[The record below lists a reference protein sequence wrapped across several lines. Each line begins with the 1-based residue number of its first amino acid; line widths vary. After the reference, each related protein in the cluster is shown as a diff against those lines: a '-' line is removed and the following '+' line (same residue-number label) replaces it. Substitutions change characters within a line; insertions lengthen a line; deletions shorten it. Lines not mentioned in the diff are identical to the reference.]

1 MNRILLFFSIFLF
14 FFTTVSKGQS
24 PPEEL
29 KIAFLADVHFQDI
42 YGTLQDSDYKGIT
55 NPKNG
60 KHTLLRTME
69 SQLHSTRIFNENYFA
84 FLAAL
89 DDIVQRGIK
98 IAALPGD
105 YSDDGQPLHI
115 RGLRQILTDYT
126 KRYGIQFFI
135 TTGNHD
141 PAGPF
146 AQESGKNDFLGKKG
160 KRQPIFSKKGLYQP
174 NSNDENTVV
183 ITQDIAKMGYLG
195 ITNELKDFGFSPKE
209 SDLFWTTPFSTYSL
223 DTYNFA
229 KASEAAS
236 LTNRTYSVATG
247 YSIPDVSYVVEPVPG
262 LWLLAIDG
270 NVYIPKKGSAE
281 NSKDSKEYSDAGL
294 GYNKVLS
301 HKKHLIKW
309 IEKISVEAKKREKTL
324 IAFSHFPM
332 VEFNDDAST
341 EIEELMGKGKWQ
353 LDRVPKE
360 EVAQTFA
367 DAGLKIH
374 FGGHMHINDTG
385 VRKTKKGN
393 TLVNIQ
399 TPSLAAYIP
408 AYKLLTI
415 KENEIMEIETI
426 PINEVPRFNELFDLY
441 KMEYDFLKSQ
451 NTADIWNNTI
461 LETKNYHDFTDFH
474 LKELV
479 RLRFLPDDW
488 PEIFKNF
495 ILNVSGEDL
504 LILANLESKADYDT
518 IINHKSNFEQAWKKA
533 EKKVKQQLKKNQFNQ
548 SDFNWSGL
556 ELITDFYRV
565 RSADEL
571 AIADIGKERIKQYQF
586 IISSYL
592 IHQKGRKLNP
602 ETQTARN
609 TILLLT
615 ILNKF
620 LNGAPADHFFI
631 DLKSGTFKNKP

>member
-1 MNRILLFFSIFLF
+1 MSRIVIYFSLFLCLF
-14 FFTTVSKGQS
+14 TAVSKGQS
-24 PPEEL
+24 PPDEL

-42 YGTLQDSDYKGIT
+42 YGTLHDSNYKGII

-69 SQLHSTRIFNENYFA
+69 SQLHSTRIYNENYFA

-89 DDIVQRGIK
+89 DDIAKRGVK
-98 IAALPGD
+98 IVALPGD

-115 RGLRQILTDYT
+115 RGLKQILTDYS
-126 KRYGIQFFI
+126 KKHHIQFFI

-141 PAGPF
+141 PSGPF
-146 AQESGKNDFLGKKG
+146 AQESGKDDFLGAGG
-160 KRQPIFSKKGLYQP
+160 KRQPIFSKKELYQP
-174 NSNDENTVV
+174 NSNTENTLV
-183 ITQDIAKMGYLG
+183 ISQDIAKMGYLG
-195 ITNELKDFGFSPKE
+195 ITSELKDFGFFPKE
-209 SDLFWTTPFSTYSL
+209 NNLFWATPFSTYSA
-223 DTYNFA
+223 DNYNYI
-229 KASEAAS
+229 KATEAAS
-236 LTNRTYSVATG
+236 LTGRTYSVAPG
-247 YSIPDVSYVVEPVPG
+247 YSVPDASYVVEPVAG

-270 NVYIPKKGSAE
+270 NVYIPKKEAPE
-281 NSKDSKEYSDAGL
+281 NSKNSKHFSDAGL
-294 GYNKVLS
+294 GYNKVLI
-301 HKKHLIKW
+301 HKKHLIPW
-309 IEKISVEAKKREKTL
+309 IEKISAEAKKRGKTL

-332 VEFNDDAST
+332 VEFNDDASP
-341 EIEELMGKGKWQ
+341 EIAELMGKDKWQ
-353 LDRVPKE
+353 LNRVPTE

-415 KENEIMEIETI
+415 KKNEVMEIETI

-451 NTADIWNNTI
+451 NTTDIWDTAI

-488 PEIFKNF
+488 PELFKKF
-495 ILNVSGEDL
+495 ILNISGEDL

-518 IINHKSNFEQAWKKA
+518 IISHKSNLEQAWKKA
-533 EKKVKQQLKKNQFNQ
+533 EKKVKQQLKKNQLNQ
-548 SDFNWSGL
+548 SDFKWSGL
-556 ELITDFYRV
+556 ELITDFYRI

-571 AIADIGKERIKQYQF
+571 AIAAIGKERIKQYQF
-586 IISSYL
+586 IIRSHL
-592 IHQKGRKLNP
+592 DHQKQRKLNP
-602 ETQTARN
+602 ENITEKN
-609 TILLLT
+609 TILFLT
-615 ILNKF
+615 ILKKF

-631 DLKSGTFKNKP
+631 DLKTGAIQE

>member
-1 MNRILLFFSIFLF
+1 MSRLIIYFSFLLFL
-14 FFTTVSKGQS
+14 FTTVSKGQS

-42 YGTLQDSDYKGIT
+42 YGTLQDSDYKGIP

-98 IAALPGD
+98 IVALPGD

-126 KRYGIQFFI
+126 KKYGIQFFI

-146 AQESGKNDFLGKKG
+146 AQESGKNDFLGNEG
-160 KRQPIFSKKGLYQP
+160 KLQPIFSKKGLYKP
-174 NSNDENTVV
+174 NRTNENTVV
-183 ITQDIAKMGYLG
+183 VTQDIAKLGYLG

-223 DTYNFA
+223 DNYTYT
-229 KASEAAS
+229 KATEAAS
-236 LTNRTYSVATG
+236 LTNRTYSVVPG

-270 NVYIPKKGSAE
+270 NVYIPKKDAPE
-281 NSKDSKEYSDAGL
+281 NSKDAKYYSGAGI
-294 GYNKVLS
+294 GYNKVLT

-309 IEKISVEAKKREKTL
+309 IENISAEAKKRGKTL

-426 PINEVPRFNELFDLY
+426 LINEVPRFNELFDLY

-451 NTADIWNNTI
+451 NTADIWNNAI
-461 LETKNYHDFTDFH
+461 LETKNYRDFTDFH

-504 LILANLESKADYDT
+504 LILANLESQADFDT

-533 EKKVKQQLKKNQFNQ
+533 EKKVKQQLKKNQFKQ

-586 IISSYL
+586 IIASYL
-592 IHQKGRKLNP
+592 GSQKGRKLNP
-602 ETQTARN
+602 ENQTARN
-609 TILLLT
+609 TILFLT

-620 LNGAPADHFFI
+620 SNGAPADHFFV
-631 DLKSGTFKNKP
+631 DLKSGTIQK

>member
-1 MNRILLFFSIFLF
+1 MNRILVYFSLFLC
-14 FFTTVSKGQS
+14 FFTSISKGQS
-24 PPEEL
+24 PTDEL
-29 KIAFLADVHFQDI
+29 KIAFLADVHFQDL
-42 YGTLQDSDYKGIT
+42 YGTLQDSDYKGII

-98 IAALPGD
+98 IVALPGD

-115 RGLRQILTDYT
+115 RGLKQILTDYT
-126 KRYGIQFFI
+126 KKHGIQFFI

-146 AQESGKNDFLGKKG
+146 AQESGKNDFLGSGG
-160 KRQPIFSKKGLYQP
+160 KRQPIFSKKGLYKS
-174 NSNDENTVV
+174 NSTNENAAV

-195 ITNELKDFGFSPKE
+195 ITTELKDFGFFPKE
-209 SDLFWTTPFSTYSL
+209 NNAFWSTPFSTYSL
-223 DTYNFA
+223 DTYNYT
-229 KASEAAS
+229 KATEAAS
-236 LTNRTYSVATG
+236 LTNRMYSVAPG
-247 YSIPDVSYVVEPVPG
+247 YSVPDVSYVVEPVPG

-270 NVYIPKKGSAE
+270 NVYIPKKEATE
-281 NSKDSKEYSDAGL
+281 NSKDSKEYSDASL
-294 GYNKVLS
+294 GYNTVLS

-309 IEKISVEAKKREKTL
+309 VGEISAEAKKRGKTL

-332 VEFNDDAST
+332 VEFNDDASP
-341 EIEELMGKGKWQ
+341 EIEKLMGKGKWQ

-385 VRKTKKGN
+385 VRKTNNGN

-415 KENEIMEIETI
+415 KENEVMEIETI
-426 PINEVPRFNELFDLY
+426 AINEVPRFNELFDLY

-451 NTADIWNNTI
+451 HTANIWNTAI

-479 RLRFLPDDW
+479 RLRFLPEDW
-488 PEIFKNF
+488 PELFKNF
-495 ILNVSGEDL
+495 MLNVSGEDL
-504 LILANLESKADYDT
+504 LILANMESKVDDNT
-518 IINHKSNFEQAWKKA
+518 IINHKNDFEKEWKKA
-533 EKKVKQQLKKNQFNQ
+533 EKKVKQQLKKNRFNQ

-556 ELITDFYRV
+556 ELITDFYRI

-586 IISSYL
+586 IIASYL
-592 IHQKGRKLNP
+592 DHQKERNLNS
-602 ETQTARN
+602 ENQTAKN

-620 LNGAPADHFFI
+620 LKGAPANHFFI
-631 DLKSGTFKNKP
+631 DLKSGAIQN

>member
-1 MNRILLFFSIFLF
+1 MSRIIIYFFFFLCL
-14 FFTTVSKGQS
+14 FTTVSKGQA

-29 KIAFLADVHFQDI
+29 KIAFLADVHFQDL
-42 YGTLQDSDYKGIT
+42 YGTLHDSDYKGII

-98 IAALPGD
+98 IVAFPGD

-115 RGLRQILTDYT
+115 RGLKQILTDYT
-126 KRYGIQFFI
+126 VKHGIQFFI

-146 AQESGKNDFLGKKG
+146 AQESGKNDFLGIGG
-160 KRQPIFSKKGLYQP
+160 KRQPIFSKKGFYEP
-174 NSNDENTVV
+174 NSNNENAVV
-183 ITQDIAKMGYLG
+183 VTPDIAKMGYLG
-195 ITNELKDFGFSPKE
+195 ITKELKDFGFYPKE
-209 SDLFWTTPFSTYSL
+209 NDTFWATPFSTYSL

-229 KASEAAS
+229 KATEAAS
-236 LTNRTYSVATG
+236 LTNRTYSVAPG
-247 YSIPDVSYVVEPVPG
+247 YSVPDVSYVVEPVSG
-262 LWLLAIDG
+262 LWLMAIDG
-270 NVYIPKKGSAE
+270 NVYIPKKEAAK
-281 NSKDSKEYSDAGL
+281 NSKDSKEYSDAGQ

-301 HKKHLIKW
+301 HKKHLITW
-309 IEKISVEAKKREKTL
+309 IEKISAEAKKRGKTL

-332 VEFNDDAST
+332 VEYNDDASP

-385 VRKTKKGN
+385 IRKTKKGN

-415 KENEIMEIETI
+415 KKNEVMEIETI

-451 NTADIWNNTI
+451 NTADIWNTGI
-461 LETKNYHDFTDFH
+461 LETKNYLDFTDFH

-488 PEIFKNF
+488 PELFKNF
-495 ILNVSGEDL
+495 MLNVSGEDL

-533 EKKVKQQLKKNQFNQ
+533 ENKVKQQLKNNDFKE
-548 SDFNWSGL
+548 SDFKWSGL
-556 ELITDFYRV
+556 ELITDFYRI

-571 AIADIGKERIKQYQF
+571 ALAAIGKERIKQYQF
-586 IISSYL
+586 IIASYL
-592 IHQKGRKLNP
+592 DSQKERNLNP
-602 ETQTARN
+602 TEKN
-609 TILLLT
+609 TILFLT

-631 DLKSGTFKNKP
+631 DLKSGTIQK

>member
-1 MNRILLFFSIFLF
+1 MNRILVYFSLFLC
-14 FFTTVSKGQS
+14 FFTSISKAQS
-24 PPEEL
+24 PTDEL
-29 KIAFLADVHFQDI
+29 KIAFLADVHFQDL
-42 YGTLQDSDYKGIT
+42 YGTLQDSDYKGII

-98 IAALPGD
+98 IVALPGD
-105 YSDDGQPLHI
+105 YSDDGQLLHI
-115 RGLRQILTDYT
+115 RGLKQILTDYT
-126 KRYGIQFFI
+126 KKHGIQFFI

-146 AQESGKNDFLGKKG
+146 AQESGKNDFLGSGG

-174 NSNDENTVV
+174 NSTNENAVV
-183 ITQDIAKMGYLG
+183 TTQDIAKMGYLG
-195 ITNELKDFGFSPKE
+195 ITTELKDFGFFPKE
-209 SDLFWTTPFSTYSL
+209 NDAFWAAPFSTYSL
-223 DTYNFA
+223 DTYNYT
-229 KASEAAS
+229 KATEAAS
-236 LTNRTYSVATG
+236 LTNRTYSVAPG
-247 YSIPDVSYVVEPVPG
+247 YSVPDVSYVVEPVPG

-270 NVYIPKKGSAE
+270 NVYIPKKEAAE
-281 NSKDSKEYSDAGL
+281 NSKDSKEYSDASL
-294 GYNKVLS
+294 GYNTVLS

-309 IEKISVEAKKREKTL
+309 VGEISAEAKKRGKTL

-332 VEFNDDAST
+332 VEFNDDASP
-341 EIEELMGKGKWQ
+341 EIEKLMGKGKWQ

-367 DAGLKIH
+367 NAGLKIH

-385 VRKTKKGN
+385 VRKTNNGN

-415 KENEIMEIETI
+415 KENEVIEIETI
-426 PINEVPRFNELFDLY
+426 AINEVPRFNELFDLY

-451 NTADIWNNTI
+451 HTADIWNTAI

-479 RLRFLPDDW
+479 RLRFLPEDW
-488 PEIFKNF
+488 PELFKNF
-495 ILNVSGEDL
+495 MLNVSGEDL
-504 LILANLESKADYDT
+504 LILTNMKSKVDDNT
-518 IINHKSNFEQAWKKA
+518 IINHKNDFEKEWRKA
-533 EKKVKQQLKKNQFNQ
+533 EKKVKQQLKENQFDQ

-556 ELITDFYRV
+556 ELITDFYRI

-586 IISSYL
+586 IITSYL
-592 IHQKGRKLNP
+592 DHQKERKLNP
-602 ETQTARN
+602 ENQTAKD
-609 TILLLT
+609 TILFLT

-620 LNGAPADHFFI
+620 LNGAPANHFFI
-631 DLKSGTFKNKP
+631 DLKSGAIQK